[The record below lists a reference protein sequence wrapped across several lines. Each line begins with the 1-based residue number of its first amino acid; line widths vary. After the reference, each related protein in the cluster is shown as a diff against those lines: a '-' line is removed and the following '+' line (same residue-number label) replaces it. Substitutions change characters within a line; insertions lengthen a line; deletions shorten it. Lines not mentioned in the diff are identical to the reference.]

1 VSDPFD
7 QVPPP
12 APKGRFA
19 QLPSSLAKLT
29 RFETLAKDDTEG
41 VPALVAHPDWENPAP
56 TVIWMHGRTV
66 SKELDPGRY
75 LRWIRS
81 GIAAV
86 ALDLPGHGERYS
98 ARLQKPDH
106 TLEVVEQML
115 GEIDHVVDALRD
127 ARFEGVFDMD
137 RLAIGGMSAG
147 GMVTLRRLGSPHDF
161 KAAAVEST
169 AGDFSLMRFYDQ
181 RYPREL
187 IERLDPIRHVD
198 GWSATPLLALHS
210 DADEWVPVES
220 IRRLLEALR
229 GRYTAL
235 GADPAELLT
244 LKTWPQT
251 GAPYEHSGFGKV
263 ANEAKNLQAEFLTK
277 WLTP

>member
-1 VSDPFD
+1 
-7 QVPPP
+7 
-12 APKGRFA
+12 
-19 QLPSSLAKLT
+19 
-29 RFETLAKDDTEG
+29 
-41 VPALVAHPDWENPAP
+41 
-56 TVIWMHGRTV
+56 
-66 SKELDPGRY
+66 
-75 LRWIRS
+75 
-81 GIAAV
+81 
-86 ALDLPGHGERYS
+86 
-98 ARLQKPDH
+98 
-106 TLEVVEQML
+106 
-115 GEIDHVVDALRD
+115 
-127 ARFEGVFDMD
+127 
-137 RLAIGGMSAG
+137 
-147 GMVTLRRLGSPHDF
+147 
-161 KAAAVEST
+161 
-169 AGDFSLMRFYDQ
+169 
-181 RYPREL
+181 
-187 IERLDPIRHVD
+187 VD